1 MHKGH
6 WTNLSNADEQRL
18 LGVLDSPVALLGVVL
33 HVAQLLSV
41 PALELIS
48 GRFVPGNLVNPV
60 GLVVVT
66 ANAQEVTTE
75 NTTKVILTESS
86 RWLQGETSQ
95 PSP

>member
-1 MHKGH
+1 MHTGH
-6 WTNLSNADEQRL
+6 WTNLSNANEQRL
-18 LGVLDSPVALLGVVL
+18 LGILDGPVVLLSVVL

-41 PALELIS
+41 SALELIS

-86 RWLQGETSQ
+86 QWLLGETSQ